1 MGQWRY
7 PWFFFIG
14 EYMLHCYLR
23 AGSSFHWNTIL
34 LEHHFWAFENH
45 HAKSH
50 EFLKTCCWA
59 WLNKA
64 HHDWWVPH
72 TCQNPGNVVAKM
84 GHLNAAAELRRKG
97 LEAKE
102 RTLGPDHPETL
113 LVDFFFLG
121 GGERATFFK
130 TFFVCDMILAVNIMR
145 CNNKLSWFQ
154 NYAKLYA
161 RVSVAYH
168 LFAPTFWTL
177 TSEKKKKTNMRHISK
192 VNTSHFIDVF
202 VDLSSILLER
212 SPVPHP
218 PLHCNT
224 NVLP

>member
-1 MGQWRY
+1 MGAPHLPKPRQCRGKDGPFERSCGVASKGTGSQRTY
-7 PWFFFIG
+7 FGTRSSRDFTGRLFFSG
-14 EYMLHCYLR
+14 
-23 AGSSFHWNTIL
+23 
-34 LEHHFWAFENH
+34 
-45 HAKSH
+45 
-50 EFLKTCCWA
+50 
-59 WLNKA
+59 
-64 HHDWWVPH
+64 
-72 TCQNPGNVVAKM
+72 
-84 GHLNAAAELRRKG
+84 
-97 LEAKE
+97 
-102 RTLGPDHPETL
+102 
-113 LVDFFFLG
+113 G